1 MAYDAHDDGR
11 RDFHF
16 LYGRWAVQH
25 RRLTARGVGSDD
37 WDTFDGSSFTQGL
50 MDGLCNVEENDFPDR
65 GFQGVA
71 FRSFDL
77 ARRRWSIHWVSST
90 DGLVQPPV
98 HGRFEGGIGLFYGED
113 LDGDR
118 PVRVRYRWDVI
129 DAGQARWTQ
138 SFSYDDGQ
146 TWEDNWIM
154 SFTRTA

>member
-25 RRLTARGVGSDD
+25 RRLTARGIGSDD

-71 FRSFDL
+71 FRSFDV
-77 ARRRWSIHWVSST
+77 ARQVWSIQWVSST

-98 HGRFEGGIGLFYGED
+98 HGRFERGVGLFYGQD
-113 LDGDR
+113 LDGAR
-118 PVRVRYRWDVI
+118 PVQVRYRWDVI
-129 DAGQARWTQ
+129 DAGHARWTQ